1 MVINR
6 YADRH
11 RKIFVHNMDDTSA
24 LVRFS
29 YYNKHYL
36 MYSKNIKEL
45 KCLLDEQRKSHE
57 KSNGVVATT
66 AEAYLRHELIS
77 QIRKDKA
84 IWH

>member
-11 RKIFVHNMDDTSA
+11 RKIYVHNIDDTCA

-36 MYSKNIKEL
+36 MYTKSIKEI
-45 KCLLDEQRKSHE
+45 KCLLDEQRKNYE

-66 AEAYLRHELIS
+66 AEAYLRHELIT
-77 QIRKDKA
+77 QIRKD
-84 IWH
+84 